1 MHSFGFVAEF
11 FMTIAG
17 AFVVF
22 CKHVKQNVFLVF
34 AKVMFDWAGLYRPQ
48 AQVLRDPR

>member
-1 MHSFGFVAEF
+1 MRSFGFVAEF
-11 FMTIAG
+11 FMTIAR

-34 AKVMFDWAGLYRPQ
+34 AKVNVYWAGLYRPQ